1 LVGGVLKYLLA
12 SAGLAYLY
20 VRKDL
25 LDELKPTAVGWFS
38 QANIFAMDIYHHTP
52 SPSARRFES
61 GTPPVPNTYA
71 AVAGI
76 KLIQSVGVDN
86 IERRIRELTGA
97 LKEGI
102 MARGFNLVT
111 PVDPAKHG
119 ALITVR
125 SHKVDLLVKW
135 LAKDGIITSNRDD
148 NLRISPHFY
157 NDQHDV
163 DCLID
168 ALTKY
173 RDLLV

>member
-1 LVGGVLKYLLA
+1 M
-12 SAGLAYLY
+12 
-20 VRKDL
+20 
-25 LDELKPTAVGWFS
+25 
-38 QANIFAMDIYHHTP
+38 Q
-52 SPSARRFES
+52 
-61 GTPPVPNTYA
+61 
-71 AVAGI
+71 
-76 KLIQSVGVDN
+76 
-86 IERRIRELTGA
+86 
-97 LKEGI
+97 
-102 MARGFNLVT
+102 RGFNLAS

-135 LAKDGIITSNRDD
+135 LAKDGIITSSRDD

-168 ALTKY
+168 ALTRY

>member
-1 LVGGVLKYLLA
+1 VLKYLLA

-20 VRKDL
+20 VRKEL
-25 LDELKPTAVGWFS
+25 LNSLNPTTAGWFS
-38 QANIFAMDIYHHTP
+38 QANIFAMDIYHNTP
-52 SPSARRFES
+52 SPTARRFES

-76 KLIQSVGVDN
+76 KLVQSVGVEN
-86 IERRIRELTGA
+86 IERKIGELTGA
-97 LKEGI
+97 IKEGV
-102 MARGFNLVT
+102 MQRGFNLAS

-119 ALITVR
+119 AMITVR

-135 LAKDGIITSNRDD
+135 LERDGIITSSRDN

-157 NDQHDV
+157 NDPHDV

-168 ALTKY
+168 ALSKY
-173 RDLLV
+173 KDLLV

>member
-1 LVGGVLKYLLA
+1 
-12 SAGLAYLY
+12 
-20 VRKDL
+20 
-25 LDELKPTAVGWFS
+25 
-38 QANIFAMDIYHHTP
+38 
-52 SPSARRFES
+52 RRFES

-76 KLIQSVGVDN
+76 KLVQSVGVEN
-86 IERRIRELTGA
+86 IERKIGELTGA
-97 LKEGI
+97 IKEGV
-102 MARGFNLVT
+102 MQRGFNLAS

-119 ALITVR
+119 AMITVR

-135 LAKDGIITSNRDD
+135 LERDGIITSSRDN

-168 ALTKY
+168 ALSKY
-173 RDLLV
+173 KDLLV

>member
-1 LVGGVLKYLLA
+1 
-12 SAGLAYLY
+12 
-20 VRKDL
+20 
-25 LDELKPTAVGWFS
+25 
-38 QANIFAMDIYHHTP
+38 
-52 SPSARRFES
+52 
-61 GTPPVPNTYA
+61 VPNIYA

-76 KLIQSVGVDN
+76 KLIQSVGVEN
-86 IERRIRELTGA
+86 IERHISQLTGA
-97 LKEGI
+97 IKEGI
-102 MARGFNLVT
+102 MQRGFNLVS

-135 LAKDGIITSNRDD
+135 LANDGIITSNRDD
-148 NLRISPHFY
+148 NLRISPHLY